1 MATHSHLHR
10 TTVFLYIDDEP
21 NPIAELESPVVFD
34 LDTTKLTDGKHVL
47 KIVSKGKGKEG
58 IKITPFIV
66 QNGPKIHLDGLKDN
80 ATINGV
86 VPLMLNAYSNTES
99 QSFLIKGSETPSTV
113 PVWVWV
119 LILTILAWGVF
130 YSITNINMPNG

>member
-1 MATHSHLHR
+1 MSHHSHS

-21 NPIAELESPVVFD
+21 NPIAELKSPVVFD
-34 LDTTKLTDGKHVL
+34 LDTSKLTDGKHTL
-47 KIVSKGKGKEG
+47 KIVSKAGGKEG
-58 IKITPFIV
+58 IKLTSFIV
-66 QNGPKIHLDGLKDN
+66 RNGPSIHLEGLKENDI
-80 ATINGV
+80 INGT
-86 VPLMLNAYSNTES
+86 VPLMVNSYDNTES
-99 QSFLIKGSETPSTV
+99 QSFLIKGAETPTSV